1 MSVERARF
9 NGAKQGSELEASR
22 QSIDNFMFQV
32 RIPDTQQG

>member
-22 QSIDNFMFQV
+22 QSIDNFVFKV
-32 RIPDTQQG
+32 GIPDTQQG